1 MAGSEEVLEGFICPI
16 CMTDFK
22 APHQLTK
29 HFEDFHNDDPEI
41 LKSLKDLFGKA
52 KKKILKQ
59 DEIPDSFRENISHNR
74 QRSPELNWGPQ
85 EIGAVKSHTK
95 YFKEVRNM
103 RLERYSTETNK
114 LLIRLD
120 KLLNNLPTDPVD
132 RKVHE
137 RTIVPWIDEK
147 DVKLCP
153 TCAKSFHVARRKHHC
168 RLCGA
173 VMCHSCTIFLSLQD
187 AKKMTSPVS
196 VQDDLAVSPTS
207 ERPISERIVR
217 AGIGLTKLA
226 RSPSS
231 SSLNSVLSL
240 VNDSAGSEQHFRIC
254 THCANLL
261 DAREKQKAK
270 HFDKPIVCQF
280 YEKMRSYMEEASQH
294 VKMYN
299 KMWESLSEGESTY
312 NLEDAQT
319 LRVKIAKLGEN
330 IDLISKRI
338 SVLGI
343 RCVES
348 PPHEQEVRLHHMV
361 RVSAMIFLKE
371 ELLSVQAL
379 PSPERYT
386 ELQKERQRRLE
397 ARIAYERQL
406 EEEQR
411 EKSKEQR
418 NKKDIW
424 NNSDARSSLK
434 ENNQDKPAVVLNQS
448 QGWGP
453 SNVTPMM
460 PSSMDPIIE
469 QMSNLRAYIKQA
481 RADCRYDEVATL
493 ESNLKELQSAYF
505 TMKQSNNS
513 DG

>member
-1 MAGSEEVLEGFICPI
+1 MAGSEKILEGFICPI
-16 CMTDFK
+16 CMTEFK
-22 APHQLTK
+22 TPNQLTK
-29 HFEDFHNDDPEI
+29 HFEEFHNDDPEI

-59 DEIPDSFRENISHNR
+59 DEISESFPEAIPSHK
-74 QRSPELNWGPQ
+74 QHSPELNWGPQ
-85 EIGAVKSHTK
+85 EIGGMKSYTS
-95 YFKEVRNM
+95 YFKEIRNT

-137 RTIVPWIDEK
+137 RAIVPWIDEK

-187 AKKMTSPVS
+187 ARKMTSPVS
-196 VQDDLAVSPTS
+196 VQDDSAISPTS

-240 VNDSAGSEQHFRIC
+240 VNDPAGSEQHFRIC
-254 THCANLL
+254 IHCANLL

-270 HFDKPIVCQF
+270 HFDKPIICQF
-280 YEKMRSYMEEASQH
+280 YEKMRGYMEEASQH

-312 NLEDAQT
+312 NLEDAQA
-319 LRVKIAKLGEN
+319 LRIKIAKLGEN
-330 IDLISKRI
+330 LDSISKRI
-338 SVLGI
+338 SVLGTK
-343 RCVES
+343 CVEN
-348 PPHEQEVRLHHMV
+348 PPQEQELRLYEMV

-371 ELLSVQAL
+371 ELLSIQAL
-379 PSPERYT
+379 PSVERYIQ
-386 ELQKERQRRLE
+386 LQNERQKRLE
-397 ARIAYERQL
+397 ARIAYERQV
-406 EEEQR
+406 EEDQR
-411 EKSKEQR
+411 DRLKEQR
-418 NKKDIW
+418 KRDTW
-424 NNSDARSSLK
+424 NADARSSIK
-434 ENNQDKPAVVLNQS
+434 DNQPVVIMNQT

-453 SNVTPMM
+453 SNVAPKM

-481 RADCRYDEVATL
+481 RDDCRYDEVATL
-493 ESNLKELQSAYF
+493 ESNLKELQSVYF
-505 TMKQSNNS
+505 AMKQSNNS

>member
-22 APHQLTK
+22 APYQLTK

-59 DEIPDSFRENISHNR
+59 DEISESFAENISHKR
-74 QRSPELNWGPQ
+74 QRSPEINWGPQ
-85 EIGAVKSHTK
+85 EIGAIKSHTK
-95 YFKEVRNM
+95 YFKEIRNM
-103 RLERYSTETNK
+103 RLERYSSETNK

-120 KLLNNLPTDPVD
+120 KLLNNLPNDPVD

-173 VMCHSCTIFLSLQD
+173 VMCHSCTIFLSLHD

-196 VQDDLAVSPTS
+196 VQDDLAVSPVS

-240 VNDSAGSEQHFRIC
+240 VNDSTGTEQHFRIC

-338 SVLGI
+338 SVLGTK
-343 RCVES
+343 CVES
-348 PPHEQEVRLHHMV
+348 PPQEQEVRLHHMV

-379 PSPERYT
+379 PSPEKYA
-386 ELQKERQRRLE
+386 ELQKERQKRLE

-411 EKSKEQR
+411 ERSKEQR
-418 NKKDIW
+418 RREGWNTEVRPPVKD
-424 NNSDARSSLK
+424 NT
-434 ENNQDKPAVVLNQS
+434 QDKPAVVLNQS

-453 SNVTPMM
+453 SNVTPIM
-460 PSSMDPIIE
+460 PPSMDPIIE

>member
-1 MAGSEEVLEGFICPI
+1 MATNEEVLEGFICPI

-22 APHQLTK
+22 TPNQLTK

-59 DEIPDSFRENISHNR
+59 DEISDSFTNNIPSTTR
-74 QRSPELNWGPQ
+74 QYSPEFNWGSQ
-85 EIGAVKSHTK
+85 EIGVITSYTK
-95 YFKEVRNM
+95 YFKEIRNTRM
-103 RLERYSTETNK
+103 ERYSTETNK

-120 KLLNNLPTDPVD
+120 KLLNNLPSDPVD

-137 RTIVPWIDEK
+137 RTIVPWVDEK

-173 VMCHSCTIFLSLQD
+173 VMCHNCTIFLSLQD
-187 AKKMTSPVS
+187 ARKMTSPVS
-196 VQDDLAVSPTS
+196 VQDDSAVSPTS

-231 SSLNSVLSL
+231 GSLNSVLSL
-240 VNDSAGSEQHFRIC
+240 VNDSAGSEQQFRIC

-280 YEKMRSYMEEASQH
+280 YEKMRTYMEEASQH

-299 KMWESLSEGESTY
+299 KIWESLNEGESTY
-312 NLEDAQT
+312 NLEDAQA
-319 LRVKIAKLGEN
+319 LRIKIAKLGES

-338 SVLGI
+338 SVLGT
-343 RCVES
+343 RCVEN
-348 PPHEQEVRLHHMV
+348 PPQDQELRLHHMV
-361 RVSAMIFLKE
+361 RVSAVIFLKE
-371 ELLSVQAL
+371 ELLTVQVL
-379 PSPERYT
+379 PSKEKYA
-386 ELQKERQRRLE
+386 ELQKERQKRLE

-418 NKKDIW
+418 KKETW
-424 NNSDARSSLK
+424 NLEIRPIVK
-434 ENNQDKPAVVLNQS
+434 ENQPNIVLNQS

-453 SNVTPMM
+453 SSVTPIM

-481 RADCRYDEVATL
+481 KADCRYDEVATL

>member
-1 MAGSEEVLEGFICPI
+1 MACNEKVLEGFICPI
-16 CMTDFK
+16 CMTEFK
-22 APHQLTK
+22 APTQLTK

-59 DEIPDSFRENISHNR
+59 DEIPESFAAAVPNSR

-85 EIGAVKSHTK
+85 EIGEIKSHTV
-95 YFKEVRNM
+95 YFKEIRNA

-120 KLLNNLPTDPVD
+120 KLLNNLPADPVD
-132 RKVHE
+132 RKAHE

-153 TCAKSFHVARRKHHC
+153 NCAKSFHIARRKHHC

-173 VMCHSCTIFLSLQD
+173 VMCHNCTVFLSLHD
-187 AKKMTSPVS
+187 ARKMTSPVS
-196 VQDDLAVSPTS
+196 VQDDSALSPTS
-207 ERPISERIVR
+207 ERPISERLVR
-217 AGIGLTKLA
+217 TGKGLTKLA

-231 SSLNSVLSL
+231 GSLNSVLSL
-240 VNDSAGSEQHFRIC
+240 VNDSAVGEQHFRIC
-254 THCANLL
+254 MHCANLL
-261 DAREKQKAK
+261 DAREIQKAK
-270 HFDKPIVCQF
+270 HFDKPILCQF
-280 YEKMRSYMEEASQH
+280 YEKMKAYMEEASQNI
-294 VKMYN
+294 KMYT

-312 NLEDAQT
+312 NLEDAQA
-319 LRVKIAKLGEN
+319 LRVKIARLGEN

-338 SVLGI
+338 SVLGTK
-343 RCVES
+343 CVEN
-348 PPHEQEVRLHHMV
+348 PPQEQELRLHQMV

-371 ELLSVQAL
+371 VLLTVQAL
-379 PSPERYT
+379 PSEERYT
-386 ELQKERQRRLE
+386 ELQEERQKQLE
-397 ARIAYERQL
+397 ARIAHERQL

-411 EKSKEQR
+411 EKSREIRKREM
-418 NKKDIW
+418 W
-424 NNSDARSSLK
+424 NNEIRPSPK
-434 ENNQDKPAVVLNQS
+434 ENQPVVEWNQA

-453 SNVTPMM
+453 STVAPKM

-481 RADCRYDEVATL
+481 RDDCREYI
-493 ESNLKELQSAYF
+493 SIP
-505 TMKQSNNS
+505 
-513 DG
+513 

>member
-1 MAGSEEVLEGFICPI
+1 MADNEEVLEGFICPI

-22 APHQLTK
+22 TPNQLTK

-59 DEIPDSFRENISHNR
+59 DEMSDSFANNIPSTNR
-74 QRSPELNWGPQ
+74 QLSPELNWGPQ
-85 EIGAVKSHTK
+85 EIGAMRSHTK
-95 YFKEVRNM
+95 YFKDIRNM
-103 RLERYSTETNK
+103 RLERYSIETNK

-120 KLLNNLPTDPVD
+120 KLLNNLPSDPVD

-173 VMCHSCTIFLSLQD
+173 VMCHNCTIFLSLQD
-187 AKKMTSPVS
+187 ARKMTSPVS
-196 VQDDLAVSPTS
+196 VQDDSAVSPTS
-207 ERPISERIVR
+207 ERPITERIVR
-217 AGIGLTKLA
+217 
-226 RSPSS
+226 
-231 SSLNSVLSL
+231 
-240 VNDSAGSEQHFRIC
+240 AGSEQHFRIC

-261 DAREKQKAK
+261 NAREKQKAK

-280 YEKMRSYMEEASQH
+280 YDKMRAYMKEASQH
-294 VKMYN
+294 VEMYN
-299 KMWESLSEGESTY
+299 KMWESLNEGESTY
-312 NLEDAQT
+312 NLEDAQA
-319 LRVKIAKLGEN
+319 LRIKIAKLGEN

-338 SVLGI
+338 SVLGT
-343 RCVES
+343 RCVEN
-348 PPHEQEVRLHHMV
+348 PPQDQELRLHHMV
-361 RVSAMIFLKE
+361 RMSAMIFLKE

-379 PSPERYT
+379 PSEERYA

-411 EKSKEQR
+411 ERSKEQR
-418 NKKDIW
+418 KKDSW
-424 NNSDARSSLK
+424 NLEVRPTVK
-434 ENNQDKPAVVLNQS
+434 ENQPNAVVLNQS

-453 SNVTPMM
+453 SSITPIM

-481 RADCRYDEVATL
+481 RADYRYDEVATL
-493 ESNLKELQSAYF
+493 ENNLKELQSAYF

>member
-1 MAGSEEVLEGFICPI
+1 MAGSEKVLEGFICPI
-16 CMTDFK
+16 CMAEFK
-22 APHQLTK
+22 APNQLTK
-29 HFEDFHNDDPEI
+29 HFEDFHNEDPEF

-59 DEIPDSFRENISHNR
+59 DEIPVSFSGSISNNR
-74 QRSPELNWGPQ
+74 QHSPELNWGPQ
-85 EIGAVKSHTK
+85 EIGAMKSHTV
-95 YFKEVRNM
+95 YFKEIRNT
-103 RLERYSTETNK
+103 RLERYSSETNK

-173 VMCHSCTIFLSLQD
+173 VMCHSCTVFLTLQD
-187 AKKMTSPVS
+187 ARKMTSPVS
-196 VQDDLAVSPTS
+196 VQDDSAVSPTS

-231 SSLNSVLSL
+231 GSLNSVLSL
-240 VNDSAGSEQHFRIC
+240 VNDSAAGEQHFRIC
-254 THCANLL
+254 MHCANLL

-280 YEKMRSYMEEASQH
+280 YEKLRAYMEEALQH
-294 VKMYN
+294 VQMYN
-299 KMWESLSEGESTY
+299 KMWESLNEGESTY
-312 NLEDAQT
+312 NLDDAQA

-330 IDLISKRI
+330 IDLISKKI
-338 SVLGI
+338 SVLGT
-343 RCVES
+343 RCVEN
-348 PPHEQEVRLHHMV
+348 PPQEQELRLHHMV

-379 PSPERYT
+379 PSAERYA
-386 ELQKERQRRLE
+386 ELQKELQKRLD

-411 EKSKEQR
+411 ERSKEQR
-418 NKKDIW
+418 KRETW
-424 NNSDARSSLK
+424 NTEARPSVK
-434 ENNQDKPAVVLNQS
+434 ENQPIVVMNQS

-453 SNVTPMM
+453 SNVTPKM
-460 PSSMDPIIE
+460 PPSMDPIIE

-481 RADCRYDEVATL
+481 KDDCRYDEVAIL
-493 ESNLKELQSAYF
+493 ESNLKELQSVYF
-505 TMKQSNNS
+505 TMNQSNNS

>member
-1 MAGSEEVLEGFICPI
+1 MAGNEEVLEGFICPI

-22 APHQLTK
+22 TPNQLTK

-59 DEIPDSFRENISHNR
+59 DEISDSFANNIPSTTR
-74 QRSPELNWGPQ
+74 QYSPELNWESQ
-85 EIGAVKSHTK
+85 EIGVITSHTK
-95 YFKEVRNM
+95 YFKEIRNARM
-103 RLERYSTETNK
+103 ERYSTETNK

-120 KLLNNLPTDPVD
+120 KLLNNLPSDPVD

-173 VMCHSCTIFLSLQD
+173 VMCHNCTIFLSLQD
-187 AKKMTSPVS
+187 ARKMTSPVS
-196 VQDDLAVSPTS
+196 VQDDSAVSPTS

-231 SSLNSVLSL
+231 GSLNSVLSL
-240 VNDSAGSEQHFRIC
+240 VNDSAGSEQQFRIC

-280 YEKMRSYMEEASQH
+280 YEKMRAYMKEASQY

-299 KMWESLSEGESTY
+299 KMWESLNEGESTY
-312 NLEDAQT
+312 NLEDAQA
-319 LRVKIAKLGEN
+319 LRIKIAKLGES

-338 SVLGI
+338 SVLGT
-343 RCVES
+343 RCVEN
-348 PPHEQEVRLHHMV
+348 PPQDQELRLHHMV
-361 RVSAMIFLKE
+361 RVSAVIFLKE
-371 ELLSVQAL
+371 ELLTVQAL
-379 PSPERYT
+379 PSKEKYA
-386 ELQKERQRRLE
+386 ELQKERQKRLE

-418 NKKDIW
+418 KKETW
-424 NNSDARSSLK
+424 NLEIRPIVK
-434 ENNQDKPAVVLNQS
+434 ENQPNIVLNQS

-453 SNVTPMM
+453 SSVTPIM

-493 ESNLKELQSAYF
+493 ENNLKELQSAYF

>member
-1 MAGSEEVLEGFICPI
+1 MADSEKVLEGFICPI
-16 CMTDFK
+16 CMTEFK
-22 APHQLTK
+22 APNQLTK

-41 LKSLKDLFGKA
+41 LRSLKDLFGKA

-59 DEIPDSFRENISHNR
+59 DEISEAFTRALPSAK
-74 QRSPELNWGPQ
+74 QPSPELNWGPQ
-85 EIGAVKSHTK
+85 EIGAMKSHTA
-95 YFKEVRNM
+95 YFKEVRNA

-120 KLLNNLPTDPVD
+120 KLLNNLPSDPVD

-137 RTIVPWIDEK
+137 RAIVPWIDEK

-173 VMCHSCTIFLSLQD
+173 VMCHTCTVFLTLQE
-187 AKKMTSPVS
+187 ARKMTSPVS
-196 VQDDLAVSPTS
+196 VQDDSAISPTS
-207 ERPISERIVR
+207 ERPIAERIVR

-231 SSLNSVLSL
+231 GSLNSVLAL
-240 VNDSAGSEQHFRIC
+240 VNDPAGSEQHFRIC
-254 THCANLL
+254 THCASLL

-280 YEKMRSYMEEASQH
+280 YEKMRAYMEEASQH

-299 KMWESLSEGESTY
+299 RMWESLSEGESTY
-312 NLEDAQT
+312 NLEDAQA

-338 SVLGI
+338 SVLGT
-343 RCVES
+343 RCVEN
-348 PPHEQEVRLHHMV
+348 PPQEQELRLHHMV

-371 ELLSVQAL
+371 ELLSIQPL
-379 PSPERYT
+379 PSAEGYA
-386 ELQKERQRRLE
+386 ELQAERQRRLE

-411 EKSKEQR
+411 DRSKEQR
-418 NKKDIW
+418 KRETW
-424 NNSDARSSLK
+424 NAEARSAVK
-434 ENNQDKPAVVLNQS
+434 ENQTVVILNQS
-448 QGWGP
+448 HGWGP
-453 SNVTPMM
+453 SNVAPKM
-460 PSSMDPIIE
+460 PASMDPIIE

-481 RADCRYDEVATL
+481 RDDCRYDEVATL
-493 ESNLKELQSAYF
+493 ESNLKELQSLYF
-505 TMKQSNNS
+505 TMKQSSNS

>member
-1 MAGSEEVLEGFICPI
+1 MAANEEVLEGFICPI

-22 APHQLTK
+22 TPNQLTK

-52 KKKILKQ
+52 KKKILKK
-59 DEIPDSFRENISHNR
+59 DEISNSFANNIPSTTR
-74 QRSPELNWGPQ
+74 QYSPEFSWGSQ
-85 EIGAVKSHTK
+85 EIGVITSHTK
-95 YFKEVRNM
+95 YFKEIRNTRM
-103 RLERYSTETNK
+103 ERYSTETNK

-120 KLLNNLPTDPVD
+120 KLLNNLPSDPVD

-173 VMCHSCTIFLSLQD
+173 VMCHNCTIFLSLQD
-187 AKKMTSPVS
+187 ARKMTSPVS
-196 VQDDLAVSPTS
+196 VQDDSAVSPTS

-231 SSLNSVLSL
+231 GSLNSVLSL
-240 VNDSAGSEQHFRIC
+240 VNDSAGSEQQFRIC

-280 YEKMRSYMEEASQH
+280 YEKMRAYMEEASQH

-299 KMWESLSEGESTY
+299 KMWESLNEGESTY
-312 NLEDAQT
+312 NLEDAQA
-319 LRVKIAKLGEN
+319 LRIKIAKLGES

-338 SVLGI
+338 SVLGT
-343 RCVES
+343 RCVEN
-348 PPHEQEVRLHHMV
+348 PPQDQELRLHHMV
-361 RVSAMIFLKE
+361 RVSAVIFLKE
-371 ELLSVQAL
+371 ELLTVQVL
-379 PSPERYT
+379 PSKEKYA
-386 ELQKERQRRLE
+386 ELQKERQKRLE
-397 ARIAYERQL
+397 AKIAYERQL

-418 NKKDIW
+418 KKETW
-424 NNSDARSSLK
+424 NLEIRPIVK
-434 ENNQDKPAVVLNQS
+434 ENQPNIVLNQS

-453 SNVTPMM
+453 SSVTPIM

-481 RADCRYDEVATL
+481 KADCRYDEVATL

>member
-1 MAGSEEVLEGFICPI
+1 MAGSEEVLEGFLCPI
-16 CMTDFK
+16 CVTDFK
-22 APHQLTK
+22 APIQLTK

-59 DEIPDSFRENISHNR
+59 DEISYSFANSIPSTTRL
-74 QRSPELNWGPQ
+74 QRSPESNWEPQ
-85 EIGAVKSHTK
+85 EIGMMRSHTK
-95 YFKEVRNM
+95 YFKEIRNM

-137 RTIVPWIDEK
+137 RTIVPWIDDK

-153 TCAKSFHVARRKHHC
+153 ICAKSFHVARRKHHC

-173 VMCHSCTIFLSLQD
+173 VMCHNCTIFLSLQD

-196 VQDDLAVSPTS
+196 VQDDSAVSPTS

-231 SSLNSVLSL
+231 GSLNSVLSL
-240 VNDSAGSEQHFRIC
+240 VNDSTGSEQHFRIC

-280 YEKMRSYMEEASQH
+280 YEKMRAYMKEASQH

-299 KMWESLSEGESTY
+299 KMWESLNEGESTY
-312 NLEDAQT
+312 NLEDAQA
-319 LRVKIAKLGEN
+319 LRIKIAKLGEN

-338 SVLGI
+338 SVLGT
-343 RCVES
+343 RCVEN
-348 PPHEQEVRLHHMV
+348 PPQDQELRLHHMV

-379 PSPERYT
+379 PSEERYA
-386 ELQKERQRRLE
+386 ELQKERQRRIE

-411 EKSKEQR
+411 ERSKEQR
-418 NKKDIW
+418 RKETW
-424 NNSDARSSLK
+424 NLEIRPIMK
-434 ENNQDKPAVVLNQS
+434 ENQPNVVLDQS

-453 SNVTPMM
+453 SSVAPIM

-493 ESNLKELQSAYF
+493 ESNLKELQSVYF

>member
-1 MAGSEEVLEGFICPI
+1 MATNEEVLEGFICPI

-22 APHQLTK
+22 TPNQLTK

-52 KKKILKQ
+52 KKKILKK
-59 DEIPDSFRENISHNR
+59 DEISDSFANNIPSTTR
-74 QRSPELNWGPQ
+74 QYSPEFSWGSQ
-85 EIGAVKSHTK
+85 EIGVITSHTK
-95 YFKEVRNM
+95 YFKEIRNTRM
-103 RLERYSTETNK
+103 ERYSTETNK

-120 KLLNNLPTDPVD
+120 KLLNNLPSDPVD

-173 VMCHSCTIFLSLQD
+173 VMCHNCTIFLSLQD
-187 AKKMTSPVS
+187 ARKMTSPVS
-196 VQDDLAVSPTS
+196 VQDDSAVSPTS

-231 SSLNSVLSL
+231 GSLNSVLSL
-240 VNDSAGSEQHFRIC
+240 VNDSAGSEQQFRIC

-280 YEKMRSYMEEASQH
+280 YEKMRAYMEEASQH

-299 KMWESLSEGESTY
+299 KMWESLNEGESTY
-312 NLEDAQT
+312 NLEDAQA
-319 LRVKIAKLGEN
+319 LRIKIAKLGES

-338 SVLGI
+338 SVLGT
-343 RCVES
+343 RCVEN
-348 PPHEQEVRLHHMV
+348 PPQDQELRLHHMV
-361 RVSAMIFLKE
+361 RVSAVIFLKE
-371 ELLSVQAL
+371 ELLTVQAL
-379 PSPERYT
+379 PSKEKYA
-386 ELQKERQRRLE
+386 ELQKERQKRLE

-418 NKKDIW
+418 KKEMW
-424 NNSDARSSLK
+424 NLEIRPIVK
-434 ENNQDKPAVVLNQS
+434 ENQPNIVLNQS

-453 SNVTPMM
+453 SGVTPIM

-481 RADCRYDEVATL
+481 KADCRYDEVATL

>member
-1 MAGSEEVLEGFICPI
+1 MAGSEKVLEGFICPI
-16 CMTDFK
+16 CMTEFK
-22 APHQLTK
+22 APNQLTK
-29 HFEDFHNDDPEI
+29 HFEDFHNNDPEI

-59 DEIPDSFRENISHNR
+59 DEIPESFSGSISNKR
-74 QRSPELNWGPQ
+74 QYSPEINWGPQ
-85 EIGAVKSHTK
+85 EIGMMKSHTA
-95 YFKEVRNM
+95 YFKDIRNA
-103 RLERYSTETNK
+103 RLERYSSETNK
-114 LLIRLD
+114 LIIRLD

-137 RTIVPWIDEK
+137 RAIVPWIDEK

-173 VMCHSCTIFLSLQD
+173 VMCHNCTVFLSLQD
-187 AKKMTSPVS
+187 ARKMTSPVS
-196 VQDDLAVSPTS
+196 VQDDSAVSPTS
-207 ERPISERIVR
+207 ERRISERIVR

-231 SSLNSVLSL
+231 GSLNSVLSL
-240 VNDSAGSEQHFRIC
+240 VNDSAAGEQHFRIC
-254 THCANLL
+254 MHCANLL

-280 YEKMRSYMEEASQH
+280 YEKMRAYMEEASQH
-294 VKMYN
+294 MQMYN
-299 KMWESLSEGESTY
+299 KMGESLNEGETTY
-312 NLEDAQT
+312 NLDDAQA
-319 LRVKIAKLGEN
+319 LRIKIAKLGEN

-338 SVLGI
+338 SVLGT
-343 RCVES
+343 RCVEN
-348 PPHEQEVRLHHMV
+348 PPQEQELRLHHMV

-371 ELLSVQAL
+371 ELLSIQSL
-379 PSPERYT
+379 PSAEKYA
-386 ELQKERQRRLE
+386 ELQIERQKRLE

-411 EKSKEQR
+411 ERSKEYR
-418 NKKDIW
+418 KREAW
-424 NNSDARSSLK
+424 NTEARSSVK
-434 ENNQDKPAVVLNQS
+434 ENQPVVVVNQS

-453 SNVTPMM
+453 SNVTPKM
-460 PSSMDPIIE
+460 PPSMDPIIE

-481 RADCRYDEVATL
+481 RDDCRYDEVATL
-493 ESNLKELQSAYF
+493 ESNLRELQSIYF
-505 TMKQSNNS
+505 TMNQGNNS

>member
-1 MAGSEEVLEGFICPI
+1 MACSEKVLEGFICPI
-16 CMTDFK
+16 CMTEFK
-22 APHQLTK
+22 APTQLTK

-59 DEIPDSFRENISHNR
+59 DEMPESFATTVPHSR
-74 QRSPELNWGPQ
+74 QHSPELNWGPQ
-85 EIGAVKSHTK
+85 EIGEIKSHTV
-95 YFKEVRNM
+95 YFKEIRNA

-120 KLLNNLPTDPVD
+120 KLLNNLPADPVD

-153 TCAKSFHVARRKHHC
+153 NCAKSFHIARRKHHC

-173 VMCHSCTIFLSLQD
+173 VMCHNCTVFLPLHD
-187 AKKMTSPVS
+187 ARKMTSPVS
-196 VQDDLAVSPTS
+196 VQDDSAVSPTS
-207 ERPISERIVR
+207 ERPISERLVR
-217 AGIGLTKLA
+217 TGIGLTKLA

-231 SSLNSVLSL
+231 GSLNSVLSL
-240 VNDSAGSEQHFRIC
+240 VNDSAAGEQHFRIC
-254 THCANLL
+254 MHCANLL

-270 HFDKPIVCQF
+270 HFDKPILCQF
-280 YEKMRSYMEEASQH
+280 YEKMKAYMEEASQNI
-294 VKMYN
+294 KMYT

-312 NLEDAQT
+312 NLEDAQA
-319 LRVKIAKLGEN
+319 LRVKIARLGEN

-338 SVLGI
+338 SVLGTK
-343 RCVES
+343 CVEN
-348 PPHEQEVRLHHMV
+348 PPQEQELRLHQMV

-371 ELLSVQAL
+371 VLLTVQAL
-379 PSPERYT
+379 PSEERYA
-386 ELQKERQRRLE
+386 ELQQERQKQLE
-397 ARIAYERQL
+397 ARIAHERQL
-406 EEEQR
+406 EEDQR
-411 EKSKEQR
+411 EKSRELRKREM
-418 NKKDIW
+418 W
-424 NNSDARSSLK
+424 NNEIRPSPK
-434 ENNQDKPAVVLNQS
+434 ENQPVVVLNQA

-453 SNVTPMM
+453 SNVAPKM

-481 RADCRYDEVATL
+481 RDDCRYDEVATL
-493 ESNLKELQSAYF
+493 ENNLRELQSLYF
-505 TMKQSNNS
+505 TMNQSNNS

>member
-1 MAGSEEVLEGFICPI
+1 MAGSEKVLEGFICPI
-16 CMTDFK
+16 CMTEFK
-22 APHQLTK
+22 APNQLTK
-29 HFEDFHNDDPEI
+29 HFEDCHNDDPEI

-59 DEIPDSFRENISHNR
+59 DEVPETFSGPVTKNR
-74 QRSPELNWGPQ
+74 QRYPELNWGPQ
-85 EIGAVKSHTK
+85 EIGATKSYTA
-95 YFKEVRNM
+95 YFKEIRNA
-103 RLERYSTETNK
+103 RLERYSLETNK

-132 RKVHE
+132 RKAHE

-173 VMCHSCTIFLSLQD
+173 VMCHNCTVFLSLQD
-187 AKKMTSPVS
+187 ARKMTSPVS
-196 VQDDLAVSPTS
+196 VQDDSAVSPTS
-207 ERPISERIVR
+207 ERRISERIVR

-231 SSLNSVLSL
+231 GSLNSVLSL
-240 VNDSAGSEQHFRIC
+240 VNDSAAGEQHFRIC
-254 THCANLL
+254 MHCASLL

-280 YEKMRSYMEEASQH
+280 YEKMKAYMNEASQH
-294 VKMYN
+294 VQMYN
-299 KMWESLSEGESTY
+299 KMWESLSEGESVY

-338 SVLGI
+338 SVLGT
-343 RCVES
+343 RCVEN
-348 PPHEQEVRLHHMV
+348 PPQERELQLHQMV
-361 RVSAMIFLKE
+361 RASAMIFLKE

-379 PSPERYT
+379 PTAEKYA
-386 ELQKERQRRLE
+386 ELQRERQRRLD

-418 NKKDIW
+418 RKETW
-424 NNSDARSSLK
+424 NTEGRPSVK
-434 ENNQDKPAVVLNQS
+434 ENQPVVVLNQS

-453 SNVTPMM
+453 SNVAPKM
-460 PSSMDPIIE
+460 PPSMDPIIE

-481 RADCRYDEVATL
+481 RDDCRYDEVVTL
-493 ESNLKELQSAYF
+493 ESNLRELQSLYF
-505 TMKQSNNS
+505 TMNQSNNS

>member
-1 MAGSEEVLEGFICPI
+1 MAANEEVLEGFICPI

-22 APHQLTK
+22 TPNQLTK

-52 KKKILKQ
+52 KKKILKK
-59 DEIPDSFRENISHNR
+59 DEISNSFANNIPSTTR
-74 QRSPELNWGPQ
+74 QYSPEFSWGSQ
-85 EIGAVKSHTK
+85 EIGVITSHTK
-95 YFKEVRNM
+95 YFKEIRNTRM
-103 RLERYSTETNK
+103 ERYSTETNK

-120 KLLNNLPTDPVD
+120 KLLNNLPSDPVD

-173 VMCHSCTIFLSLQD
+173 VMCHNCTIFLSLQD
-187 AKKMTSPVS
+187 ARKMTSPVS
-196 VQDDLAVSPTS
+196 VQDDSAVSPTS

-231 SSLNSVLSL
+231 GSLNSVLSL
-240 VNDSAGSEQHFRIC
+240 VNDSAGSEQQFRIC

-280 YEKMRSYMEEASQH
+280 YEKMRAYMEEASQH

-299 KMWESLSEGESTY
+299 KMWESLNEGESTY
-312 NLEDAQT
+312 NLEDAQA
-319 LRVKIAKLGEN
+319 LRIKIAKLGES

-338 SVLGI
+338 SVLGT
-343 RCVES
+343 RCVEN
-348 PPHEQEVRLHHMV
+348 PPQDQELRLHHMV
-361 RVSAMIFLKE
+361 RVSAVIFLKE
-371 ELLSVQAL
+371 ELLTVQVL
-379 PSPERYT
+379 PSKEKYA
-386 ELQKERQRRLE
+386 ELQKERQKRLE
-397 ARIAYERQL
+397 AKIAYERQL

-418 NKKDIW
+418 KKETW
-424 NNSDARSSLK
+424 NLEIRPIVK
-434 ENNQDKPAVVLNQS
+434 ENQPNIVLNQS

-453 SNVTPMM
+453 SSVTPIM

-481 RADCRYDEVATL
+481 KADCRYDEVATL

-513 DG
+513 EVGS

>member
-22 APHQLTK
+22 APNQLTK

-59 DEIPDSFRENISHNR
+59 DEISESFANSIPSSAR

-85 EIGAVKSHTK
+85 EIGAIRSHTK
-95 YFKEVRNM
+95 YFKEIRNM
-103 RLERYSTETNK
+103 RLERYSIETNK

-120 KLLNNLPTDPVD
+120 KLLNNLPADPVD

-187 AKKMTSPVS
+187 ARKMTSPVS
-196 VQDDLAVSPTS
+196 VQDDSAVSPTTA
-207 ERPISERIVR
+207 RPISERLVR

-231 SSLNSVLSL
+231 GSLNSVLSL
-240 VNDSAGSEQHFRIC
+240 VNDSTGSEQHFRIC

-280 YEKMRSYMEEASQH
+280 YEKMRAYMEEASQH

-312 NLEDAQT
+312 NLEDAQA

-330 IDLISKRI
+330 IDSISKRI
-338 SVLGI
+338 SVLGT
-343 RCVES
+343 RCMES
-348 PPHEQEVRLHHMV
+348 PPQEQELRLHHMV

-371 ELLSVQAL
+371 ELLTVQAL
-379 PSPERYT
+379 PSEERYA
-386 ELQKERQRRLE
+386 ELQRERQKRLE

-418 NKKDIW
+418 KKEAW
-424 NNSDARSSLK
+424 NLEVRSSVK
-434 ENNQDKPAVVLNQS
+434 ENQPTVVLNQS